1 MKILLDTNVLIAA
14 FIARGFCHEL
24 LEHCIRQHSL
34 VTSTLV
40 INEFREKLTDKFKRD
55 AEDVEQ
61 AASILLSKMTEVTPA
76 DFGESVCR
84 DPDDDKILATVVAGN
99 CECII
104 TGDKD
109 LLVLKQY
116 AGIDILNPS
125 DFPDYEEARGK

>member
-1 MKILLDTNVLIAA
+1 
-14 FIARGFCHEL
+14 
-24 LEHCIRQHSL
+24 
-34 VTSTLV
+34 
-40 INEFREKLTDKFKRD
+40 
-55 AEDVEQ
+55 
-61 AASILLSKMTEVTPA
+61 
-76 DFGESVCR
+76 
-84 DPDDDKILATVVAGN
+84 VAGN